1 MRLQKGVWGIAAL
14 TVAFMA
20 TAGVALAQN
29 AAQPTGSAQIVVHK
43 LNLTDANLQDATLS
57 LTSQTGLQFIF
68 MQSSKPYKQITLQ
81 LADVSAEDALKYI
94 CEAAGAYFHKDDNGV
109 YVISPEPFAKPE
121 TAVTDPAVVAPVQPK
136 LVVQRIKLM
145 HADAKSVLEEV
156 QGKSYVNGNDRYFDT
171 RVFDQLTQFT
181 KNAILMKSGGTFV
194 PSQAAASPL
203 SSNDFMNRTQG
214 DSGLMSAGTGST
226 NNIQVPGE
234 ASNQRGGFGGAGG
247 GGFGGNGGLG
257 GGNGGLGGGNGGLGG
272 NGQGGGN
279 QPQVTGGQGFVPAS
293 ITNIEY
299 DPTDNSIIVQG
310 TPDDIL
316 KLKTIINSFDTV
328 PRQVQIK
335 VEFITTSTNI
345 NKDLGFD
352 WLYQRGTISAGNVPG
367 TFATAGDPIFLNYAF
382 GNVITRLRTLLTQGY
397 GKTVSSPVIT
407 TMNNEPASVF
417 SSITLFFETSQS
429 SITSG
434 LVQNTVS
441 IQSLPVPTFLTVAPR
456 INNDDTITMFLQPQ
470 ISQLAGTVKFP
481 DGQTLPNIAQE
492 GVQVV
497 VRVNNGETIVIGGV
511 TQKTDS
517 GSENKFPVLADLPI
531 IGQFFRSK
539 TVSQQDT
546 ELLIFVT
553 PTIIKDSGSNSNT
566 GL

>member
-1 MRLQKGVWGIAAL
+1 MRLNNRVWGIAAL

-20 TAGVALAQN
+20 TAGATFAQN
-29 AAQPTGSAQIVVHK
+29 AAQSTAPAQIVVHK

-68 MQSSKPYKQITLQ
+68 MQSEKPYKQITLQ
-81 LADVSAEDALKYI
+81 LSDVSAEDALKYI

-109 YVISPEPFAKPE
+109 YVISSEPFAKPA
-121 TAVTDPAVVAPVQPK
+121 TTDPAVVVPVKPK

-145 HADAKSVLEEV
+145 HADAKTVLEDI
-156 QGKSYVNGNDRYFDT
+156 QGKSYVNGNDRFFDT
-171 RVFDQLTQFT
+171 RVFDEMTQFT
-181 KNAILMKSGGTFV
+181 KNAIVMKSGGTYIPTQPTAI
-194 PSQAAASPL
+194 PSN
-203 SSNDFMNRTQG
+203 SNDYMNRSMG
-214 DSGLMSAGTGST
+214 DNGILGST
-226 NNIQVPGE
+226 NSVQVPGE
-234 ASNQRGGFGGAGG
+234 SSNQRGGFGGGGAGG
-247 GGFGGNGGLG
+247 FGGGGNGGLG

-272 NGQGGGN
+272 GNGAGN
-279 QPQVTGGQGFVPAS
+279 QPQLTGGSGFVPAS
-293 ITNIEY
+293 IDNIEY
-299 DPTDNSIIVQG
+299 DPTDNSIIVEG
-310 TPDDIL
+310 TEDDIS
-316 KLKTIINSFDTV
+316 KLQKIIASFDNV
-328 PRQVQIK
+328 PKQVQIK

-367 TFATAGDPIFLNYAF
+367 TFATAGDPIFVNYAF

-434 LVQNTVS
+434 LVQNTVQ
-441 IQSLPVPTFLTVAPR
+441 IQQLQVPTFLTVTPR
-456 INNDDTITMFLQPQ
+456 INNDGTVTMFLQPQ

-517 GSENKFPVLADLPI
+517 GSENKFPILADLPI

-539 TVSQQDT
+539 TASQQDT

-553 PTIIKDSGSNSNT
+553 PTILKDSGTNSNT